1 MSQNW
6 PRYKKYWTLFLISAY
21 ACVNSFGENNWGASW
36 TTIAE
41 ETGVPLENMNGG
53 SALNYLMLGF
63 FNIVWIPSAMKL
75 SRKIVY
81 VLSLICV
88 LAGDI
93 WGGFFEG
100 TVQYSS
106 SLPWLVTLSGESCF
120 LTSLMFLSHE

>member
-1 MSQNW
+1 
-6 PRYKKYWTLFLISAY
+6 
-21 ACVNSFGENNWGASW
+21 
-36 TTIAE
+36 
-41 ETGVPLENMNGG
+41 MNGG